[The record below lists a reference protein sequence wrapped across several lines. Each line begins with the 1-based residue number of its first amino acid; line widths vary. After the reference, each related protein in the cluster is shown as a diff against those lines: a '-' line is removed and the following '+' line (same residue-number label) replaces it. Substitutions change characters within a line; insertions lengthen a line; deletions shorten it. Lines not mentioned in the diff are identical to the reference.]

1 MKKKINPFTGNQE
14 YRCNYSEAAE
24 HIGMNVGQLKY
35 RYTDACTLCDSMK
48 PKLTYLH
55 GIAGFWLSDLEHYK
69 NNNIGEVRRNKKKV
83 AEKTKSAE
91 VLDFAEK
98 SKA

>member
-1 MKKKINPFTGNQE
+1 MKKKINPTNGKEE

-24 HIGMNVGQLKY
+24 HIYMTVGSLKY
-35 RYTDACTLCDSMK
+35 RYTKACSLHESMK

-55 GIAGFWLSDLEHYK
+55 GIAGFWLTDLEHYK
-69 NNNIGEVRRNKKKV
+69 KKYIGQTRRNKEKV
-83 AEKTKSAE
+83 AEEKETAD
-91 VLDFAEK
+91 VLEFSEK

>member
-1 MKKKINPFTGNQE
+1 MKKKINPTTGKLE

-24 HIGMNVGQLKY
+24 EIYMTVGSLKY
-35 RYTDACTLCDSMK
+35 RYTKACSLHDSMK

-55 GIAGFWLSDLEHYK
+55 GIAGFWLTDLEHYK
-69 NNNIGEVRRNKKKV
+69 KKYIGTTRRNKEKV
-83 AEKTKSAE
+83 AEEKETAD
-91 VLDFAEK
+91 VLEFSEK

>member
-1 MKKKINPFTGNQE
+1 MKKKINPFTGKQE

-24 HIGMNVGQLKY
+24 HIYMTVGSLKY
-35 RYTDACTLCDSMK
+35 RYTKACSLHESMK

-55 GIAGFWLSDLEHYK
+55 GIAGFWLTDLEHYK
-69 NNNIGEVRRNKKKV
+69 KKYIGQTRRNKEKV
-83 AEKTKSAE
+83 AEEKETAD
-91 VLDFAEK
+91 VLEFSEK

>member
-1 MKKKINPFTGNQE
+1 MT
-14 YRCNYSEAAE
+14 
-24 HIGMNVGQLKY
+24 VGQLKY
-35 RYTDACTLCDSMK
+35 RYTDACTLHESSI

-69 NNNIGEVRRNKKKV
+69 NSNSGETRVRKKKV
-83 AEKTKSAE
+83 AEKTKSAD
-91 VLDFAEK
+91 VLEFSEK